1 MRIQS
6 WTCNIEEHQD
16 ASSPIFEMFS
26 SRNKISIV
34 ELNDDNFL
42 LWRFQVV
49 TALEGYDLEKY
60 LDSSLEPPSQFFNV
74 KVETPQPPLACLL
87 TNYPN
92 SKPRIQEVKT
102 QDQLISSW
110 LLGLMNEDILNQM
123 LNCNST
129 KDIWA
134 NLHGIYFARC
144 LAQAMQLKSKLQ
156 NIKKR
161 VVPLKEYFMKIQ
173 QCVDALASVAMV
185 ASHDLNMDSNWYPD
199 SDVTNHLTNNFNN
212 QFIGFKYRGERQV
225 YDANG
230 SGLSHWPNTSPR
242 TAPWKSLLIQHHPSH
257 YYPTKNMSPSSSPKV
272 LSVVSPSIYPFSH
285 SHQVL
290 MQFCGTLLILLP
302 IWGITELHPLWLLSL
317 LMFLT
322 LSILIL

>member
-230 SGLSHWPNTSPR
+230 SGSNAVLRHLADP
-242 TAPWKSLLIQHHPSH
+242 PS
-257 YYPTKNMSPSSSPKV
+257 NMGNYGTSSSMAPFPIDVPHVINSHPMMTRAMEVEYTASMNNTWTLVPK
-272 LSVVSPSIYPFSH
+272 
-285 SHQVL
+285 
-290 MQFCGTLLILLP
+290 P
-302 IWGITELHPLWLLSL
+302 IDKEIIGCK
-317 LMFLT
+317 
-322 LSILIL
+322 

>member
-144 LAQAMQLKSKLQ
+144 LAQAMQLKT
-156 NIKKR
+156 
-161 VVPLKEYFMKIQ
+161 
-173 QCVDALASVAMV
+173 MV

-285 SHQVL
+285 SHQVD
-290 MQFCGTLLILLP
+290 I
-302 IWGITELHPLWLLSL
+302 
-317 LMFLT
+317 
-322 LSILIL
+322 

>member
-110 LLGLMNEDILNQM
+110 LLGLMNENILNQM

-173 QCVDALASVAMV
+173 QCVDALASVGK
-185 ASHDLNMDSNWYPD
+185 PTP
-199 SDVTNHLTNNFNN
+199 SDDHILY
-212 QFIGFKYRGERQV
+212 IL
-225 YDANG
+225 A
-230 SGLSHWPNTSPR
+230 GLGPEYESMISDFC
-242 TAPWKSLLIQHHPSH
+242 L
-257 YYPTKNMSPSSSPKV
+257 YC
-272 LSVVSPSIYPFSH
+272 SPSI
-285 SHQVL
+285 QD
-290 MQFCGTLLILLP
+290 
-302 IWGITELHPLWLLSL
+302 ITSL
-317 LMFLT
+317 LLT
-322 LSILIL
+322 KESCIKCTIKAESSLSSANLDAQGLEKDSDQSIK